1 MADNVTKVFDLIKE
15 MTVLELN
22 DLRKKI
28 EEEFDVKAVAPVAV
42 AGAAGADSGAD
53 SGNTT
58 VSVFVKDPGA
68 SKIEV
73 IKVIRE
79 ITGLALKE
87 AKEMAESAGAKPLKE
102 GIEQTEADQIAE
114 KLKAAGA
121 VVEIK

>member
-1 MADNVTKVFDLIKE
+1 MADNVTKVFDLIKD

-28 EEEFDVKAVAPVAV
+28 EVEFDVQATVAAAPAA
-42 AGAAGADSGAD
+42 AGAAVEEEVS
-53 SGNTT
+53 T
-58 VSVFVKDPGA
+58 VSVFVKDAGA

-79 ITGLALKE
+79 ITGLGLKE
-87 AKEMAESAGAKPLKE
+87 AKEMAESAGSKPLKE
-102 GIEQTEADQIAE
+102 GIEKAEAEQVAE

-121 VVEIK
+121 TVEIK